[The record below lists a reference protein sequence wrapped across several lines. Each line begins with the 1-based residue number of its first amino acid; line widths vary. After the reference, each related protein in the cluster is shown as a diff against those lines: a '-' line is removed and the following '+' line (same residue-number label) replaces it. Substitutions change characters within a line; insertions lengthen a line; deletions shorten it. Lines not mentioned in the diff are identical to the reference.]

1 MTKLELLAPAK
12 NPDIA
17 RIAID
22 YGADAVYIGAERFGA
37 RGGATNSMQEIAAL
51 TDYAHKFGARI
62 YLTVNTIIYDNELEN
77 VRQTII
83 GAYNAGVDAVIV
95 QDMAIMELDLPPIEL
110 HASTQTF
117 ALTPERVKFL
127 ADAGFSR
134 VILER
139 AVSLDEIRA
148 IGAVTDVELEAFVH
162 GAICVGYSGQCY
174 LSQTLM
180 GVSGNRGECAQPCR
194 WTYNLLDENFK
205 RILSDKHLLSVRDMD
220 LSVHIPELIEAG
232 ITSFKI
238 EGRLKDADYIKNSV
252 SHYRRIIDAYIADH
266 KEFKASA
273 DGVVKPDFMSD
284 PKRTF
289 SRGFSDYFINGAT
302 KDVSSLDTPK
312 SIGQRIGVVT
322 SVKNDFI
329 VMRSDEPLRSGDG
342 ICFIA
347 ADGKMRGTN
356 VNKVDGD
363 RVFPNV
369 VEGIESG
376 MEIFRNYDHAF
387 ALTLDRSR
395 TRRLIPCRMAVECY
409 SDKLILSVTDNYG
422 HNIVQEV
429 VGTFEP
435 SRNSEAM
442 LQTVKTQ
449 LAKSGDTIFTVD
461 AVKLLNK
468 SDDPNS
474 MPFIAVSVLNDL
486 RRRALDALVEER
498 LKLYKRPTPKNK
510 NREIPY
516 PASTVDFRA
525 NIVNNLSERFYKSH
539 GVSDLERGFELSKDH
554 VGKLVMTSRYCLR
567 RELGQCLVN
576 DAPKYRNQ
584 LFIENNFHTF
594 ELSFDC
600 KKCEM
605 SLIYRGSR

>member
-1 MTKLELLAPAK
+1 MKNLELLAPAK
-12 NPDIA
+12 NAEIA

-37 RGGATNSMQEIAAL
+37 RSGATNSMQEIAAL

-62 YLTVNTIIYDNELEN
+62 YLTVNTIIYDNELEK
-77 VRQTII
+77 VRQTITD
-83 GAYNAGVDAVIV
+83 AYNAGVDAVIV
-95 QDMAIMELDLPPIEL
+95 QDMAIMEMELPPIEL

-117 ALTPERVKFL
+117 ALTEERVRFL

-148 IGAVTDVELEAFVH
+148 IRAVTDVELEAFVH

-205 RILSDKHLLSVRDMD
+205 RILSDKHLLSVSDMD
-220 LSVHIPELIEAG
+220 LSSHIPELIEAG

-252 SHYRRIIDAYIADH
+252 SHYRRIIDNYIADH

-273 DGVVKPDFMSD
+273 DGVVKADFTPD
-284 PKRTF
+284 PRRTF

-302 KDVSSLDTPK
+302 RGVGSSDTPK
-312 SIGQRIGVVT
+312 SIGQKIGVVT
-322 SVKNDFI
+322 AIKGDYF
-329 VMRSDEPLRSGDG
+329 VMKSDDALRSGDG
-342 ICFIA
+342 ICFLT
-347 ADGKMRGTN
+347 ADGKMSGTN
-356 VNKVDGD
+356 VNKVDSD

-369 VEGIESG
+369 IDGIERG
-376 MEIFRNYDHAF
+376 VTIFRNYDHAF

-395 TRRLIPCRMAVECY
+395 TRRLIPCKMNIECY
-409 SDKLILSVTDNYG
+409 ADKLTLFVTDAYG
-422 HNIVQEV
+422 HSVQQTV
-429 VGTFEP
+429 NGAFEP
-435 SRNSEAM
+435 ARNREAM
-442 LQTVKTQ
+442 VDTVKTQ

-461 AVKLLNK
+461 TVKLLIK
-468 SDDPNS
+468 SDDVNS
-474 MPFIAVSVLNDL
+474 MPFIPTSVLNDL
-486 RRRALDALVEER
+486 RRKALDALADER
-498 LKLYKRPTPKNK
+498 LESYKRPAPKSK
-510 NREIPY
+510 NGDVPY
-516 PASTVDFRA
+516 PTSTVDFRA
-525 NIVNNLSERFYKSH
+525 NIVNDLAERFYKSH
-539 GVSDLERGFELSKDH
+539 GIKELERGFELSQDH
-554 VGKLVMTSRYCLR
+554 VGKIVMTSRYCLR